1 MFVVAS
7 DDRAW
12 CKENLANATD
22 VIIVDEASP
31 ISDLA
36 LLSSLDH
43 QIVSH
48 GTFGVW
54 VVLLSKA
61 KTVVYPA
68 PYNTKRYLHHK
79 SYDQLNLPNFIQ
91 VNFTVHWCWEH
102 QI

>member
-12 CKENLANATD
+12 CKENLANASD

-48 GTFGVW
+48 GTFGAW

-68 PYNTKRYLHHK
+68 PYYRNRYRHHK
-79 SYDQLNLPNFIQ
+79 IFDQLKLPNFIQ
-91 VNFTVHWCWEH
+91 INFTVP
-102 QI
+102 